1 MFTLFSKFVL
11 ASTALMS
18 LLPLIRGIDVKGTT
32 ALLVMA
38 LTLSI
43 LIWATDQW
51 TSGMSQ
57 AWTDHGSKQCLKKL
71 IPIWLAGFFVVPA
84 ILIKVSG
91 SIYPGIIN
99 VSGWQPAVFGGLVV
113 LLISLMISRSM
124 WGKGH
129 TAQVV
134 SRR

>member
-11 ASTALMS
+11 AWTALMS

-32 ALLVMA
+32 ALLMMA
-38 LTLSI
+38 LMLSV
-43 LIWATDQW
+43 LIWATDNL

-57 AWTDHGSKQCLKKL
+57 DWTDRGSRQCLKKL

-84 ILIKVSG
+84 ILIKMSG
-91 SIYPGIIN
+91 NIYPSIIN
-99 VSGWQPAVFGGLVV
+99 VSGWQPAIFGGLVV

-129 TAQVV
+129 PVQIV